1 MRRIGCSPLPMTMLR
16 HCLAPG
22 SQVEQVQ
29 ACLQQVRQTWDA
41 IQGTT
46 SCGRIA
52 FAKARDPGIT
62 AFHEGIGQLTEIYS
76 TRMVYEKAL
85 EQLNDEAHQLL
96 TLAHDDAT
104 ALSSNR
110 VRDIDER
117 RKFVQDYI
125 RALDNRLVPTQ
136 GVSGKRAY
144 VPLKMPR
151 DLVDGLRGQE
161 LHISM
166 DSHMESNRHKY
177 YVVSHYVNR
186 VGGDVDPVSFGVALM
201 SLTVMSLSLSASGKG
216 MQRRVACSG

>member
-1 MRRIGCSPLPMTMLR
+1 MLQHVPGPIRDLMKVLMTEMVRDYAHAHDARVHMEMKDRYVTAMEMIDTEARINT
-16 HCLAPG
+16 AKN
-22 SQVEQVQ
+22 QVEQVQ
-29 ACLQQVRQTWDA
+29 ACLQQAKQTWDA

-52 FAKARDPGIT
+52 FAKARDSVIT

-136 GVSGKRAY
+136 GISGKRAY

-177 YVVSHYVNR
+177 YVVSHY
-186 VGGDVDPVSFGVALM
+186 M
-201 SLTVMSLSLSASGKG
+201 
-216 MQRRVACSG
+216 